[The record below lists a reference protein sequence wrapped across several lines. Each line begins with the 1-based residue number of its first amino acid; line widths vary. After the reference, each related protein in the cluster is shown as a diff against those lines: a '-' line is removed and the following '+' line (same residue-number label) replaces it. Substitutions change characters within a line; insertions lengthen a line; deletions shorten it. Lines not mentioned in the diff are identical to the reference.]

1 MRTSPEPLSGEEIVR
16 LSRQHTFF
24 PWVAQAAVDP
34 IPIDHGEGVYLYT
47 TDGRRI
53 LDFNSGLMAV
63 NAGHGQRRIAEAMA
77 EQALKVPYVNP
88 GLVTEVR
95 ARLGARLAELTPG
108 DLDTFYFT
116 TGGTE
121 AVENAI
127 TLARHVTGRFKV
139 LARYR
144 SYHGSTAGSMTLTG
158 EPRRWPNEP
167 LIAGVYR
174 IPETHRWGEP
184 EPRPVEELLAETE
197 RVIQYEGPHLIAAMF
212 IESVVGTNGVLIPP
226 DGYLAGLRD
235 ICDRHGI
242 LLVADEVMSG
252 FGRTGRWFAI
262 DHWGVVPDLM
272 TMAKGISSAYAPLG
286 ALAIRR
292 PVAEAMAT
300 KFFSSGL
307 SYFAH
312 PVALAAGL
320 ATIEVYE
327 EDGLIQ
333 NAAAMGAV
341 MRRHHLDLQARH
353 PSVGAVRNIGL
364 FGYIELVRS
373 RDPYVPMTAY
383 GGTSDEMKAVAR
395 HLREQ
400 GVFTITSMS
409 GIHTNPPLCIT
420 EEQLAEGFAAID
432 GALDIVDRMLA
443 G

>member
-1 MRTSPEPLSGEEIVR
+1 MSISPEPLSGEEIVR

-24 PWVAQAAVDP
+24 PWAAQAAVDP

-108 DLDTFYFT
+108 DLDSFYFT

-127 TLARHVTGRFKV
+127 TLARHVTGRYKI

-184 EPRPVEELLAETE
+184 EPRPVGELLAETE
-197 RVIQYEGPHLIAAMF
+197 RVVQYEGPHLIAAMF
-212 IESVVGTNGVLIPP
+212 VEPVVGTNGVLVPP
-226 DGYLAGLRD
+226 DGYLAGLRE
-235 ICDRHGI
+235 ICDRYGI

-262 DHWGVVPDLM
+262 DHWGVVPDMM

-292 PVAEAMAT
+292 PVADAMAD

-320 ATIEVYE
+320 ATIAVYE
-327 EDGLIQ
+327 EDGLIE
-333 NAAAMGAV
+333 NAARMGEV
-341 MRRHHLDLQARH
+341 MRRYHLDLQARH

-373 RDPYVPMTAY
+373 RDPYTPMTAY
-383 GGTSDEMKAVAR
+383 GGTSDEMKAVLR
-395 HLREQ
+395 HLRQQ
-400 GVFTITSMS
+400 GVFTITAMS

-420 EEQLAEGFAAID
+420 EEQLAEGFVAID
-432 GALDIVDRMLA
+432 GALDIVDRMIA

>member
-1 MRTSPEPLSGEEIVR
+1 MSISPEPLSGEEIVR

-24 PWVAQAAVDP
+24 PWAAQAAVDP

-108 DLDTFYFT
+108 DLDSFYFT

-127 TLARHVTGRFKV
+127 TLARHVTGRYKI

-184 EPRPVEELLAETE
+184 EPRPVGELLAETE
-197 RVIQYEGPHLIAAMF
+197 RVVQYEGPHLIAAMF
-212 IESVVGTNGVLIPP
+212 VEPVVGTNGVLVPP
-226 DGYLAGLRD
+226 DGYLAGLRE
-235 ICDRHGI
+235 ICDRYGI

-252 FGRTGRWFAI
+252 FGR
-262 DHWGVVPDLM
+262 
-272 TMAKGISSAYAPLG
+272 
-286 ALAIRR
+286 
-292 PVAEAMAT
+292 
-300 KFFSSGL
+300 
-307 SYFAH
+307 
-312 PVALAAGL
+312 
-320 ATIEVYE
+320 
-327 EDGLIQ
+327 
-333 NAAAMGAV
+333 
-341 MRRHHLDLQARH
+341 
-353 PSVGAVRNIGL
+353 
-364 FGYIELVRS
+364 
-373 RDPYVPMTAY
+373 
-383 GGTSDEMKAVAR
+383 
-395 HLREQ
+395 
-400 GVFTITSMS
+400 
-409 GIHTNPPLCIT
+409 
-420 EEQLAEGFAAID
+420 
-432 GALDIVDRMLA
+432 
-443 G
+443 